1 MIDTSFDYHGW
12 QVEVILETRGYSF
25 RLWRTGAIESISD
38 LLVYATKERAVAV
51 ARQRAD
57 LESACLALLRFL
69 NDLGGRSYYL
79 TGADR
84 AALSAS
90 LLEFARVGSLSG

>member
-1 MIDTSFDYHGW
+1 MIHTSFDYHGW
-12 QVEVILETRGYSF
+12 RVELIPETNGYSF
-25 RLWRTGAIESISD
+25 RCWRAGTAEGITDGRI
-38 LLVYATKERAVAV
+38 YATRERTLAV

-79 TGADR
+79 TGDDR
-84 AALSAS
+84 AALTDS
-90 LLEFARVGSLSG
+90 LLEFARAGSLS